1 MAKTVDL
8 TERKQFRVLLNPVRQ
23 EIVHLLRRVGRP
35 MTVKRIAE
43 RMHLSPMATQGHLK
57 KLEDMGI
64 VIAQE
69 HPTRSGGKVICYQMS
84 DLEVRFCLGR
94 KDAFQGE
101 REALA
106 ASLVD
111 GAFRG
116 LLDSVHQCSE
126 AELEDYRKLQFGAL
140 HLPPQERRELAA
152 LVEDYL
158 SRHSTPGTEE
168 DEHWEY
174 VLLAYRSP
182 EE

>member
-43 RMHLSPMATQGHLK
+43 RIHLSPMAAQGHLK
-57 KLEDMGI
+57 KLEDMGV
-64 VIAQE
+64 VIAQK
-69 HPTRSGGKVICYQMS
+69 HPTRSGGTVTCYQMS
-84 DLEVRFCLGR
+84 DLEVRLCLGR

-116 LLDSVHQCSE
+116 LLDTVHQCGE
-126 AELEDYRKLQFGAL
+126 AEQEDYRRLQFGAL
-140 HLPPQERRELAA
+140 HLPPRERRELTA
-152 LVEDYL
+152 LVEEYL
-158 SRHSTPGTEE
+158 SRHSTPGSEE

-174 VLLAYRSP
+174 VLMAYRSP